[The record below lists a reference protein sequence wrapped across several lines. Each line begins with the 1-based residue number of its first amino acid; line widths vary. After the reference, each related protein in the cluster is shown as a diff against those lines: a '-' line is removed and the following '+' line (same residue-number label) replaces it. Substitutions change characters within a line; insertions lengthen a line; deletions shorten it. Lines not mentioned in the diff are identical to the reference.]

1 MTFDKTVVVPLDL
14 DQTFAL
20 ITQPERLRRW
30 QTVAARVDLRV
41 GGEYRWTVTPGH
53 HATGSF
59 TEIEPGK
66 RLVFTW
72 GWEQSAEMA
81 ASDSVVSLTL
91 EPVDGGT
98 SVRLTHAGLGEQQE
112 AAHAEGWNHY
122 LDRLVAA
129 GAAGDAGADEWAAAP
144 DPINELTAADA
155 TLAVLQRVLRSVT
168 AADLET
174 QTPCADYNAGQLL
187 DHVAGSISGIGQAL
201 GLQVSDDATK
211 APEARIADLAQP
223 VLEAF
228 YRRGLEGTVDMG
240 FAELPATM
248 VASILNLEFLV
259 HAWDFSK
266 ALGADLR
273 VADALTDYVEVL
285 AQQTIS
291 EQVRAG
297 GSFAPAQQVA
307 ETAGSLERL
316 VAFTGRAVHAGA

>member
-53 HATGSF
+53 HAAGTF

-66 RLVFTW
+66 RIAFTW
-72 GWEQSAEMA
+72 GWEQNKEMA
-81 ASDSVVSLTL
+81 ESGSVVTLTL
-91 EPVDGGT
+91 DPVDGGT
-98 SVRLTHAGLGEQQE
+98 SVRLTHAGLAEQQE

-129 GAAGDAGADEWAAAP
+129 AVAGDAGADPWA
-144 DPINELTAADA
+144 T
-155 TLAVLQRVLRSVT
+155 
-168 AADLET
+168 
-174 QTPCADYNAGQLL
+174 
-187 DHVAGSISGIGQAL
+187 
-201 GLQVSDDATK
+201 
-211 APEARIADLAQP
+211 QP

-266 ALGADLR
+266 ALGTDLR

-316 VAFTGRAVHAGA
+316 MAFTGRAVHAA